1 MQSNAEMYTLH
12 VLTLIRI
19 LASHFIHDFNRDNA
33 RVVVVGTNVLIE
45 FEFSLSVAIL
55 ARTLPL
61 AVAAITGIHI
71 LEWSSQC

>member
-1 MQSNAEMYTLH
+1 MYTLH

-19 LASHFIHDFNRDNA
+19 LASHFIHDCNRDNA

-45 FEFSLSVAIL
+45 FDFEFSSSVAIL

>member
-1 MQSNAEMYTLH
+1 MYTLH
-12 VLTLIRI
+12 VLTLIQI
-19 LASHFIHDFNRDNA
+19 LASHYDFNHDNA

-45 FEFSLSVAIL
+45 FDFEFSLSVAIL

>member
-1 MQSNAEMYTLH
+1 MYTLH

-45 FEFSLSVAIL
+45 FDFEFSLSVAIL

>member
-1 MQSNAEMYTLH
+1 MYTLH

-45 FEFSLSVAIL
+45 FDFEFSSSVAIL